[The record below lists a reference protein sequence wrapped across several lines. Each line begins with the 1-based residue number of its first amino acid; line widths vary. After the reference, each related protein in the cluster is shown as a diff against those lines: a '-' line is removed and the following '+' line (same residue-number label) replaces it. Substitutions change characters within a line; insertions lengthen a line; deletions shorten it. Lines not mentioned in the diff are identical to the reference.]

1 MQRLEYTSFFCT
13 RAFPPQVALV
23 TAKVALKAGVGLELE
38 VSDFLQAVAD
48 GLVEELV
55 DRTLDEEML
64 ARYVSGKDVAI
75 ADVQEMQQNV
85 RDSYEKLKK
94 FMKKIE
100 SKRGGDS
107 RDGDG
112 YVDFR
117 KSMQHVANGKGGLV
131 WVRNENVQKWR
142 DSLSTA
148 APSR

>member
-1 MQRLEYTSFFCT
+1 MTAR
-13 RAFPPQVALV
+13 VALR
-23 TAKVALKAGVGLELE
+23 AGVGLDLE
-38 VSDFLQAVAD
+38 VSDFLQAIND

-64 ARYVSGKDVAI
+64 YRFVSGKDVAT
-75 ADVQEMQQNV
+75 ADIQEMQENV
-85 RDSYEKLKK
+85 WASYEKLKK
-94 FMKKIE
+94 FIHEME
-100 SKRGGDS
+100 SKRGGYS

-117 KSMQHVANGKGGLV
+117 KSMQHVADGKGGLV

-142 DSLSTA
+142 DSLSIA